1 MNIIFGIKRFVLQ
14 LSNFFAIPVW
24 IVRCCT
30 LQQRGGGDVRC
41 EVERVLCRLKSG
53 LAWTDWPALHKLL
66 TIIRVLSPALP
77 SSQQPHRG
85 NRSAGLLHHI
95 STRPGPVRHE
105 TKQAVRFSI
114 GIHHYQVIKC
124 ISVSNINIWKP
135 YESKKHKYNRNLLE
149 LGAVGT
155 STVLFCWRLSSP
167 HFQFQW
173 CQSATCRILLL
184 LDQHKKL
191 QSLSLS
197 LSERRG
203 TLHNPPNVVCQL

>member
-135 YESKKHKYNRNLLE
+135 YESKKQNTIEIYWSLE
-149 LGAVGT
+149 LWVHQ
-155 STVLFCWRLSSP
+155 LFCSVGDFP
-167 HFQFQW
+167 
-173 CQSATCRILLL
+173 
-184 LDQHKKL
+184 
-191 QSLSLS
+191 
-197 LSERRG
+197 
-203 TLHNPPNVVCQL
+203 LHTFNFSGANLPLAVYCCC

>member
-1 MNIIFGIKRFVLQ
+1 MSMVWCDHLILKIVYITMNFIFGIKRFILQ

-105 TKQAVRFSI
+105 TNQAVRFSI
-114 GIHHYQVIKC
+114 EIYHYQVSGDQVIRNILC
-124 ISVSNINIWKP
+124 SVSSTNTPQHIKIPWKP
-135 YESKKHKYNRNLLE
+135 
-149 LGAVGT
+149 
-155 STVLFCWRLSSP
+155 
-167 HFQFQW
+167 
-173 CQSATCRILLL
+173 
-184 LDQHKKL
+184 
-191 QSLSLS
+191 
-197 LSERRG
+197 ERQEIR
-203 TLHNPPNVVCQL
+203 